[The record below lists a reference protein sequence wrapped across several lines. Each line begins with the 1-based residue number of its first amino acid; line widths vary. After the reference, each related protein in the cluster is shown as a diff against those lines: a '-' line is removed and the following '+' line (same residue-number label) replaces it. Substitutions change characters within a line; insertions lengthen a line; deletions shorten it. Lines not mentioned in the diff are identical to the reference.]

1 MKWIKI
7 TLVLLLC
14 LGLSAC
20 GSKGPNQESPPEQSP
35 SPAQSDALPGADAQP
50 DSTEPAPDPGY
61 ICLPV
66 DDLDQAH
73 EDYVLRGY
81 AKGENGQTLG
91 CFLDVSDRENVIA
104 LDAFRADGGETV
116 RVPLRLCGQVEL
128 CAVDLKISYDT
139 ERLKYVGCEND
150 DDDLLVNCD
159 ADKGVILVNFVRI
172 VNLEENFKFCDL
184 LFEVVTTLECESVL
198 TVEIE
203 EAVCLDAAGD
213 IVFPDAAAADGIAC
227 LNGKGA

>member
-20 GSKGPNQESPPEQSP
+20 GSKEPNPTPPQEESP
-35 SPAQSDALPGADAQP
+35 SPAQSDAPPGADAQP
-50 DSTEPAPDPGY
+50 DPTDPALDPGY
-61 ICLPV
+61 VYLPV
-66 DDLDQAH
+66 DDPEQAH

-91 CFLDVSDRENVIA
+91 RFLDVGDRKNVIA
-104 LDAFRADGGETV
+104 LDAFRANGGETV
-116 RVPLRLCGQVEL
+116 SIPLRLCGQVEL

-150 DDDLLVNCD
+150 DDDLIVNCN
-159 ADKGVILVNFVRI
+159 AEKGVILVNFVRI

-184 LFEVVTTLECESVL
+184 LFEVITTLECESVL

-203 EAVCLDAAGD
+203 QAVCLDAAGD
-213 IVFPDAAAADGIAC
+213 ILFPDAAAADGIAC